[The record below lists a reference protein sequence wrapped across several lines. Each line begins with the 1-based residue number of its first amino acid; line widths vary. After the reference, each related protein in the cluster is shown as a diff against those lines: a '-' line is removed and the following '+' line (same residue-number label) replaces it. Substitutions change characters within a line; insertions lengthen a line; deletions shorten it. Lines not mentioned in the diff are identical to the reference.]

1 MFRILLRKSCQVA
14 MRPRVSIDL
23 FWPLCIFLTIRSVGL
38 LPDYLQIFEQP
49 ANWKGN
55 SSLFSGSTGA
65 TWSYGQKAFASSF
78 SILEI
83 RLAGRCF

>member
-14 MRPRVSIDL
+14 MRPRVSNDL
-23 FWPLCIFLTIRSVGL
+23 FWLLCIFLTWSVGL

-49 ANWKGN
+49 ANWKRN
-55 SSLFSGSTGA
+55 SSLFLGSTGA

-78 SILEI
+78 HILEI
-83 RLAGRCF
+83 RLADRWS